1 LALRYV
7 TIVVAMKV
15 LLISANRTE
24 INMRTMPLGLAC
36 VAQAATEGGHAVN
49 MLDLVQVD
57 DISSAIGD
65 AIDRFAPDVIGISIR
80 NIDDQTMG
88 NTRFL
93 YDDDRKV
100 IALVRKFTD
109 RPIVLGGAGYSMF
122 PEAILADTQADIG
135 IEGEGEAAFALVLD
149 AIQAGRVFDG
159 LPGVHVKGGGPAAAR
174 ALIRQPDNFPLPAP
188 AFMLDEAAVRNDIWM
203 PVQTRRGCP
212 MDCSYCSTASIE
224 GRILR
229 KRTIENVVDWIGRL
243 RRLGVRQFYFVD
255 NTFNL
260 PPSYA
265 TALCNTM
272 AEASLDIKWR
282 CILYPHR
289 VDEALVAAMAAAG
302 CFEVSIG
309 SESGSDEILK
319 KFNKRFHHSDV
330 EQASKLLKKH
340 RIKQMGFLMLGA
352 PGETRSSVE
361 ESLAFADSL
370 GFDMLKISIGIRIY
384 PGTALAGEAL
394 RAGIINPGDN
404 LLEPRFYF
412 TPGLDEG
419 WARETV
425 ARYSATRPNC
435 ITG

>member
-1 LALRYV
+1 
-7 TIVVAMKV
+7 
-15 LLISANRTE
+15 
-24 INMRTMPLGLAC
+24 MRTMPLGLAC
-36 VAQAATEGGHAVN
+36 VAQAAAGAGHAVK

-57 DISSAIGD
+57 DISSAIGQ
-65 AIDRFAPDVIGISIR
+65 AIDRFAPDVVGISIR
-80 NIDDQTMG
+80 NIDDQAMG

-100 IALVRKFTD
+100 IALVRELTD

-122 PEAILADTQADIG
+122 PAAILADTQADIG
-135 IEGEGEAAFALVLD
+135 IEGEGEAALILVLD
-149 AIQAGRVFDG
+149 ALQAGRALDG
-159 LPGVHVKGGGPAAAR
+159 LPGVHVKGGGEAAAR
-174 ALIRQPDNFPLPAP
+174 ALIRQPDDFPLPDP
-188 AFMLDEAAVRNDIWM
+188 VLMLGEAAARKDVWI

-224 GRILR
+224 GRIPR
-229 KRTIENVVDWIGRL
+229 KRSIESVVDWIGRL
-243 RRLGVRQFYFVD
+243 RRLGIRQFYFVD

-265 TALCNTM
+265 TELCNKM
-272 AEASLDIKWR
+272 AGASLDIKWR

-289 VDEALVAAMAAAG
+289 VDETMVAAMAAAG

-319 KFNKRFHHSDV
+319 KLNKRFRRRDV

-352 PGETRSSVE
+352 PGETRSSIE
-361 ESLAFADSL
+361 ESLSFADSL
-370 GFDMLKISIGIRIY
+370 ELDMLNITIGVRIY
-384 PGTALAGEAL
+384 PGTALASEAL
-394 RAGIINPGDN
+394 REGTIAPGDN

-412 TPGLDEG
+412 TPGLDEE
-419 WARETV
+419 WVRETV
-425 ARYSATRPNC
+425 ARYAATRPNW
-435 ITG
+435 IIG